1 MRRRSDEEESVAGGT
16 GEAYVGRSERRE
28 EASRSEM

>member
-1 MRRRSDEEESVAGGT
+1 MESRSEVEESVAGT
-16 GEAYVGRSERRE
+16 GEAYVGRSERRD